1 LRILILSIYHDPE
14 PIPKTG
20 ELARELQR
28 LGHQITVVTSFPHY
42 PSGQLYA
49 GYKLRPWIWETREG
63 VRVLRTFIFPYH
75 GTRAS
80 LRMVN
85 YVSWMFS
92 SMAAAW
98 LAPPCDVIYV
108 WHPPLTVGVTA
119 WVLGKLKRAPIV
131 YDVQDLW
138 PESAEAS
145 GLLKPGLLV
154 DVLHRLADWVYARV
168 DRLLV
173 VSEAA
178 REYLVQRG
186 VDASKIRIARHWI
199 DDSAFDAHASG
210 RDVRAEY
217 ELGNHFVVLFA
228 GNLGLVQGLET
239 VIDAA
244 DRLRDA
250 NVRIVLVGDGSDR
263 ERLERDV
270 QQRRLSNVVF
280 AGRHPASAM
289 PDFYRAADALLVHLR
304 PAVIANLAIPTKV
317 LAYLAAGKPIVC
329 AVPGATAEL
338 IRAAGAG
345 PVVPPGDPQQL
356 AEAIRAL
363 ASTPASERSGLGD
376 RGPRYLNA
384 YFRREHVIGEY
395 AHILEEAAQQG
406 SPRDPI

>member
-1 LRILILSIYHDPE
+1 MRILILTIYHDPE

-28 LGHQITVVTSFPHY
+28 LGHDVTVVTGFPHY
-42 PSGQLYA
+42 PGGQLYP
-49 GYKLRPWIWETREG
+49 GYRLRPWQWEAREG

-98 LAPPCDVIYV
+98 LAPRCDVIYV

-119 WVLGKLKRAPIV
+119 WVLRMLKHAPVV

-145 GLLKPGLLV
+145 GLLKPGPLV
-154 DVLHRLADWVYARV
+154 NALHRLADWVYARV
-168 DRLLV
+168 DRILV
-173 VSEAA
+173 VSDAA
-178 REYLVQRG
+178 REYLVNRG
-186 VDASKIRIARHWI
+186 VQANKIRVAHHWI
-199 DDSAFDAHASG
+199 DDAAFDAPPSG
-210 RDVRAEY
+210 RDVRGTYGLEDR
-217 ELGNHFVVLFA
+217 FVVLFA

-244 DRLRDA
+244 ERLRDS
-250 NVRIVLVGDGSDR
+250 NVCFLLVGDGSDR
-263 ERLERDV
+263 ERLEGDARR
-270 QQRRLSNVVF
+270 RRLSNVIF
-280 AGRHPASAM
+280 AGRHPSSDM

-304 PAVIANLAIPTKV
+304 PSLIAGLAIPTKV

-345 PVVPPGDPQQL
+345 PAVPPGVPDQL
-356 AEAIRAL
+356 AAAIRQL
-363 ASTPASERSGLGD
+363 ASTPVSERAGLGD
-376 RGPRYLNA
+376 RGRRFLNA
-384 YFRREHVIGEY
+384 YFRRDHVIGEY
-395 AHILEEAAQQG
+395 AQILQEAAERR
-406 SPRDPI
+406 P

>member
-1 LRILILSIYHDPE
+1 MRILILTIYHDPE

-28 LGHQITVVTSFPHY
+28 RGHEVSVVTAFPHY
-42 PSGQLYA
+42 PSGELYP
-49 GYKLRPWIWETREG
+49 GYRLRPWQWETREG

-80 LRMVN
+80 LRIVN
-85 YVSWMFS
+85 YVSWMLS
-92 SMAAAW
+92 SMAASW
-98 LAPPCDVIYV
+98 LAPRCDVIYV

-119 WVLGKLKRAPIV
+119 WVLSKLKRAPVV

-145 GLLKPGLLV
+145 GLLKPGRLV
-154 DVLHRLADWVYARV
+154 DALHRLADWIYARV

-173 VSEAA
+173 VSDAA
-178 REYLVQRG
+178 RRYLVDRG
-186 VDASKIRIARHWI
+186 VSADKIRLARHWI
-199 DDSAFDAHASG
+199 DDTAFDAPPSA

-217 ELGNHFVVLFA
+217 GLDNQFVVLFA

-244 DRLRDA
+244 DRLRGS

-263 ERLERDV
+263 VRLGEDA
-270 QQRRLSNVVF
+270 RRRNLSNVVF

-304 PAVIANLAIPTKV
+304 PSLIAGIAIPTKV
-317 LAYLAAGKPIVC
+317 LAYLAAGKPVVC

-338 IRAAGAG
+338 IRDAGAG
-345 PVVPPGDPQQL
+345 PVLPPGHPQALADAILDLAGKDPLERRRLGENGRRYL
-356 AEAIRAL
+356 AEH
-363 ASTPASERSGLGD
+363 
-376 RGPRYLNA
+376 
-384 YFRREHVIGEY
+384 FRREHVIDEY
-395 AHILEEAAQQG
+395 ESTLREVGAPVV
-406 SPRDPI
+406 S